1 MTWTRLKEL
10 AETPLRG
17 LTQPTRSDW
26 IFALRTVSAGLIA
39 LLVAYALKL
48 DHPQWAMM
56 TVFIVAQPVA
66 GMVLAKGFYRLLGT
80 LAGGLAAVGITSL
93 FGADPWLLVT
103 VLALWIGVCT
113 LVSSLLRNPEAYGA
127 ALAGYTAMIISLP
140 ALGEPHVVVDLAVA
154 RCAEIVLGIV
164 CAGVTSRL
172 ILPRL
177 AADAIISR
185 LKRSILDLAE
195 YAGGAFSSGDPAS
208 LAALQR
214 KLITDAQSLAEMRT
228 YARLEAPSFA
238 TRAHPVRR
246 TIGQL
251 LWALSAARTLHSHR
265 APKNAALIPM
275 RRDLKAFVN
284 ELAATP
290 GALDDTGPWVV
301 RLDAIAGRAKEMP
314 ALPNDTGP
322 NDTGSNDTGPNDS
335 SEDKVGTITRLTI
348 AGDFAEALKQ
358 VLRGLDALRSPISR
372 KSNERSQPALV
383 VHRDYQ
389 AAWRNAV
396 RAALAT
402 LLVAIFWL
410 TTKWSEAAGTVILV
424 AVVSSLFAARPDP
437 VQSAWGFFTG
447 TLIALPFAF
456 LVGQVALPALPGFG
470 WFTLFVVPIMVP
482 AALGM
487 ANPRHVGVA
496 TAFAINFLA
505 FLSPHQQMI
514 YDPGP
519 FFAGSASILVG
530 ILIAIG
536 VFIVV
541 LPADPWVT
549 VERISQAMREDLAR
563 LCLHERIPRRSA
575 FESLAY
581 DRINQLMPQ
590 VQRTGRKGDP
600 ILGGS
605 IAAVTVGL
613 EVLRLR
619 HAQLNSAVPH
629 ETVESVGNFLRGLAR
644 ELLFRRPGE
653 PQTATIAVARQYAA
667 SIAERSDRFEM
678 LQIAASLRIIAAAM
692 EDYPDFFAKGRG

>member
-10 AETPLRG
+10 VETPLSG

-93 FGADPWLLVT
+93 FGANPWLLVS

-113 LVSSLLRNPEAYGA
+113 LISSLLRNPEAYGA

-140 ALGEPHVVVDLAVA
+140 ALGQPHIVVDLAIA

-172 ILPRL
+172 ILPKL

-195 YAGGAFSSGDPAS
+195 YAGGAFSNGDPAS
-208 LAALQR
+208 LSALQR
-214 KLITDAQSLAEMRT
+214 KLITDAQTLAEMRT

-251 LWALSAARTLHSHR
+251 LWALSAARALHSHR
-265 APKNAALIPM
+265 RPKNAALIPM
-275 RRDLKAFVN
+275 RSELKAFVG

-290 GALDDTGPWVV
+290 GALDDTGPWVA
-301 RLDAIAGRAKEMP
+301 RLDAIASKAREMP
-314 ALPNDTGP
+314 DLPND
-322 NDTGSNDTGPNDS
+322 NGSNDTA
-335 SEDKVGTITRLTI
+335 EDKVGTITRLTI

-358 VLRGLDALRSPISR
+358 VMRGLDALRSPVSR
-372 KSNERSQPALV
+372 KSSERGQPALV

-470 WFTLFVVPIMVP
+470 WFTLFVVPILVP

-590 VQRTGRKGDP
+590 VQQTGRKGDP

-605 IAAVTVGL
+605 ISAVTVGL

-629 ETVESVGNFLRGLAR
+629 ETVESIGNFLRGLAR

-653 PQTATIAVARQYAA
+653 PQTATVAVARQYAA
-667 SIAERSDRFEM
+667 SIAQRSDRLEM
-678 LQIAASLRIIAAAM
+678 LQIAASLRIIAAAT
-692 EDYPDFFAKGRG
+692 EDYPDFFAKGRA

>member
-1 MTWTRLKEL
+1 MTWMRLKEL
-10 AETPLRG
+10 VEIPLNG

-39 LLVAYALKL
+39 LLAAYALKL

-80 LAGGLAAVGITSL
+80 LAGGVAAIGITSL
-93 FGADPWLLVT
+93 FGTNPWLLVT

-140 ALGEPHVVVDLAVA
+140 AFGQPHLVVDLAIA

-172 ILPRL
+172 ILPKL

-185 LKRSILDLAE
+185 LKRSILDLAD
-195 YAGGAFSSGDPAS
+195 YASGAFSGGDPAG

-214 KLITDAQSLAEMRT
+214 KLISDAQTLAEMRT

-251 LWALSAARTLHSHR
+251 LWALSAARALHTHA
-265 APKNAALIPM
+265 APKNAALIPV
-275 RRDLKAFVN
+275 RSELKTLVG

-290 GALDDTGPWVV
+290 GALNNTGPWVA
-301 RLDAIAGRAKEMP
+301 RLDAIASKARETP
-314 ALPNDTGP
+314 PVPTDP
-322 NDTGSNDTGPNDS
+322 

-348 AGDFAEALKQ
+348 AADFAEALKQ
-358 VLRGLDALRSPISR
+358 VMRGLDALRSPVSR
-372 KSNERSQPALV
+372 PSRERQQPALV
-383 VHRDYQ
+383 VHRDYH

-402 LLVAIFWL
+402 LLVAAFWL

-447 TLIALPFAF
+447 TLLALPFAF

-505 FLSPHQQMI
+505 FLSPHQLMT

-530 ILIAIG
+530 ILIAIA
-536 VFIVV
+536 VFIIA
-541 LPADPWVT
+541 LPANPWVT

-563 LCLHERIPRRSA
+563 LCLHDRIPRRSA

-590 VQRTGRKGDP
+590 LQQTGRKGDP

-619 HAQLNSAVPH
+619 GAQLNSAIPR
-629 ETVESVGNFLRGLAR
+629 ETVESIGNFLRGLAR
-644 ELLFRRPGE
+644 ELLFRRHGE
-653 PQTATIAVARQYAA
+653 PQTSTVAVARQYAA
-667 SIAERSDRFEM
+667 SIADRSDRPEM

-692 EDYPDFFAKGRG
+692 EDYPDFFAKGRA

>member
-1 MTWTRLKEL
+1 VTWTRLKEL
-10 AETPLRG
+10 VETPLSG

-80 LAGGLAAVGITSL
+80 LAGGLAAVGITFLS
-93 FGADPWLLVT
+93 GANPWVLVT
-103 VLALWIGVCT
+103 ILALWIGICT

-140 ALGEPHVVVDLAVA
+140 ALGQPHIVVDLAIA

-172 ILPRL
+172 ILPKL

-195 YAGGAFSSGDPAS
+195 YAGGAFSGGDPAS

-214 KLITDAQSLAEMRT
+214 KLITDAQTLAEMRT

-251 LWALSAARTLHSHR
+251 LWALSAARALHSHR
-265 APKNAALIPM
+265 RPKNAALIPM
-275 RRDLKAFVN
+275 RSELKAFVG

-290 GALDDTGPWVV
+290 GALDDTAPWVA
-301 RLDAIAGRAKEMP
+301 RLDAIAGKAREMP
-314 ALPNDTGP
+314 DLPK
-322 NDTGSNDTGPNDS
+322 DTGPNDS
-335 SEDKVGTITRLTI
+335 GPDDSGEDKVGTITRLTI

-358 VLRGLDALRSPISR
+358 VMRGLDALRSPVSR
-372 KSNERSQPALV
+372 KSSERAQPALV

-437 VQSAWGFFTG
+437 VQSALGFFTG

-541 LPADPWVT
+541 LPADPWGT

-590 VQRTGRKGDP
+590 VQQTGRKGDP

-619 HAQLNSAVPH
+619 HAQLNSTVPH
-629 ETVESVGNFLRGLAR
+629 ETVESIGNFLRGLAR

-653 PQTATIAVARQYAA
+653 PQTATVAVARQYAA
-667 SIAERSDRFEM
+667 SIAQRSDRLDM

-692 EDYPDFFAKGRG
+692 EDYPDFFAKGRA

>member
-10 AETPLRG
+10 VETPLRG

-39 LLVAYALKL
+39 LLAAYALKL

-80 LAGGLAAVGITSL
+80 LAGGLAAIGITSL
-93 FGADPWLLVT
+93 FGTNPWLLVT

-140 ALGEPHVVVDLAVA
+140 ALGQPHLVVDLAIA

-172 ILPRL
+172 ILPKL

-185 LKRSILDLAE
+185 LKRSILDLAD
-195 YAGGAFSSGDPAS
+195 YAGGAFSGGDPAN

-214 KLITDAQSLAEMRT
+214 KLISDAQTLAEMRT

-251 LWALSAARTLHSHR
+251 LWALSAARALHTHA
-265 APKNAALIPM
+265 APKNAALIPV
-275 RRDLKAFVN
+275 RGELKTFVG

-290 GALDDTGPWVV
+290 GALDDTAPWLA
-301 RLDAIAGRAKEMP
+301 RLDAIASKARQAP
-314 ALPNDTGP
+314 AAPADPG
-322 NDTGSNDTGPNDS
+322 
-335 SEDKVGTITRLTI
+335 EDRVGTITRLTI
-348 AGDFAEALKQ
+348 AADFAEALKQ
-358 VLRGLDALRSPISR
+358 VMRGLDALRSPVSKPTR
-372 KSNERSQPALV
+372 ERRQPALV
-383 VHRDYQ
+383 VHRDHH

-402 LLVAIFWL
+402 FLVAVFWL

-424 AVVSSLFAARPDP
+424 AVVSSLFASRPDP
-437 VQSAWGFFTG
+437 IQSAWGFFTG
-447 TLIALPFAF
+447 TLLALPFAF

-470 WFTLFVVPIMVP
+470 WFTLFVVPILVP

-487 ANPRHVGVA
+487 ANPRRVGVA

-505 FLSPHQQMI
+505 FLSPHQQMT
-514 YDPGP
+514 YAPGP
-519 FFAGSASILVG
+519 FLAGSASILVG

-541 LPADPWVT
+541 LPANPWVT
-549 VERISQAMREDLAR
+549 VNRISQAMREDLAR
-563 LCLHERIPRRSA
+563 LCLHDRIPRRLA

-581 DRINQLMPQ
+581 DRINQLMPLLQ
-590 VQRTGRKGDP
+590 QTGRKGDP

-605 IAAVTVGL
+605 ISVVTVGL

-619 HAQLNSAVPH
+619 HALLNSSIPR

-644 ELLFRRPGE
+644 ELLFRRHGE
-653 PQTATIAVARQYAA
+653 PPTSTITVARQYAA
-667 SIAERSDRFEM
+667 GIAERGDRPEL

-692 EDYPDFFAKGRG
+692 EDYPDFFAKSRG

>member
-10 AETPLRG
+10 VETPLSG

-80 LAGGLAAVGITSL
+80 LAGGLAAVGITFLS
-93 FGADPWLLVT
+93 GANPWVLVT
-103 VLALWIGVCT
+103 ILALWIGICT

-140 ALGEPHVVVDLAVA
+140 ALGQPHIVVDLAIA

-172 ILPRL
+172 ILPKL

-195 YAGGAFSSGDPAS
+195 YAGGAFSGGDPAS

-214 KLITDAQSLAEMRT
+214 KLITDAQTLAEMRT

-251 LWALSAARTLHSHR
+251 LWALSAARALHSHR
-265 APKNAALIPM
+265 RPKNAALIPM
-275 RRDLKAFVN
+275 RSELKAFVG

-290 GALDDTGPWVV
+290 GALDDTAPWVA
-301 RLDAIAGRAKEMP
+301 RLDAIAGKAREMP
-314 ALPNDTGP
+314 DLPK
-322 NDTGSNDTGPNDS
+322 DTGPNDS
-335 SEDKVGTITRLTI
+335 GPDDSGEDKVGTITRLTI

-358 VLRGLDALRSPISR
+358 VMRGLDALRSPVSR
-372 KSNERSQPALV
+372 KSSERAQPALV

-437 VQSAWGFFTG
+437 VQSALGFFTG

-541 LPADPWVT
+541 LPADPWGT

-590 VQRTGRKGDP
+590 VQQTGRKGDP

-619 HAQLNSAVPH
+619 HAQLNSTVPH
-629 ETVESVGNFLRGLAR
+629 ETVESIGNFLRGLAR

-653 PQTATIAVARQYAA
+653 PQTATVAVARQYAA
-667 SIAERSDRFEM
+667 SIAQRSDRLDM

-692 EDYPDFFAKGRG
+692 EDYPDFFAKGRA

>member
-1 MTWTRLKEL
+1 MTWTRFKEL
-10 AETPLRG
+10 VERPLSG

-26 IFALRTVSAGLIA
+26 IFALRTVSAGLVA
-39 LLVAYALKL
+39 LLAAYALKL

-140 ALGEPHVVVDLAVA
+140 ALGQPHIVVDLAVA

-172 ILPRL
+172 ILPKL

-195 YAGGAFSSGDPAS
+195 YAGGAFSGGDPAS

-214 KLITDAQSLAEMRT
+214 KLIADAQTLAEMRT

-251 LWALSAARTLHSHR
+251 LWALSAARALHSHR
-265 APKNAALIPM
+265 RPKNAALIPV
-275 RRDLKAFVN
+275 RSELKAFVG

-290 GALDDTGPWVV
+290 GALDDTGPWVA
-301 RLDAIAGRAKEMP
+301 RLGAIASKAREMP
-314 ALPNDTGP
+314 ELPNDTGSKD
-322 NDTGSNDTGPNDS
+322 NG
-335 SEDKVGTITRLTI
+335 EDKVGTITRLTI

-358 VLRGLDALRSPISR
+358 VMRGLEALRSPVSS
-372 KSNERSQPALV
+372 KSSERGQPALV

-410 TTKWSEAAGTVILV
+410 TTRWSEAAGTVILV
-424 AVVSSLFAARPDP
+424 AVVSSLFASRPDP

-470 WFTLFVVPIMVP
+470 WFTLFVVPILVP

-629 ETVESVGNFLRGLAR
+629 ETVESIGNFLRALAR
-644 ELLFRRPGE
+644 ELLFRQPGE

-667 SIAERSDRFEM
+667 SIAQRSDRLEI

-692 EDYPDFFAKGRG
+692 EDYPDFFAKGRA

>member
-10 AETPLRG
+10 VETSLSG

-39 LLVAYALKL
+39 LLAAYALKL

-80 LAGGLAAVGITSL
+80 LAGGLAAIGITSL
-93 FGADPWLLVT
+93 SGANPWLLVT
-103 VLALWIGVCT
+103 LLALWIGICT

-140 ALGEPHVVVDLAVA
+140 ALGQPIVVVDLAIA

-172 ILPRL
+172 ILPKL

-195 YAGGAFSSGDPAS
+195 YAGGAFSDGDPAS

-214 KLITDAQSLAEMRT
+214 KLITDAQTLAEMRT

-238 TRAHPVRR
+238 PRAHPVRR

-275 RRDLKAFVN
+275 RRDLKAFVG
-284 ELAATP
+284 ELAAAP
-290 GALDDTGPWVV
+290 GALDDTGPWMA
-301 RLDAIAGRAKEMP
+301 RLDAIATKAREVP
-314 ALPNDTGP
+314 ALPDDAGTN
-322 NDTGSNDTGPNDS
+322 NAA
-335 SEDKVGTITRLTI
+335 EDKVGTITRLTI

-358 VLRGLDALRSPISR
+358 VLDGLDALRSPVSR

-402 LLVAIFWL
+402 LLVAVFWL

-424 AVVSSLFAARPDP
+424 AVVSSLFATRPDP

-456 LVGQVALPALPGFG
+456 LIGQVALPALPGFG
-470 WFTLFVVPIMVP
+470 WFTLFVVPILVP

-505 FLSPHQQMI
+505 FLSPHQQMT

-536 VFIVV
+536 VFILV

-575 FESLAY
+575 FESIAY

-590 VQRTGRKGDP
+590 VQRTGRRGDP

-619 HAQLNSAVPH
+619 HAQLDSAVVPR
-629 ETVESVGNFLRGLAR
+629 ETVESIGNFLRGLAR

-667 SIAERSDRFEM
+667 SIGERSDRLEM
-678 LQIAASLRIIAAAM
+678 LRIAASLRIIAAAM
-692 EDYPDFFAKGRG
+692 EDYPDFFAKGRA

>member
-1 MTWTRLKEL
+1 MTWTRFKEL
-10 AETPLRG
+10 VERPLSG

-26 IFALRTVSAGLIA
+26 IFALRTVSAGLVA
-39 LLVAYALKL
+39 LLAAYALKL

-140 ALGEPHVVVDLAVA
+140 ALGQPHIVVDLAVA

-172 ILPRL
+172 ILPKL

-195 YAGGAFSSGDPAS
+195 YAGGAFSGGDPAS

-214 KLITDAQSLAEMRT
+214 KLIADAQTLAEMRT

-251 LWALSAARTLHSHR
+251 LWALSAARALHSHR
-265 APKNAALIPM
+265 RPKNAALIPV
-275 RRDLKAFVN
+275 RSELKAFVG

-290 GALDDTGPWVV
+290 GALDDTGPWVA
-301 RLDAIAGRAKEMP
+301 RLDAIASKAREMP
-314 ALPNDTGP
+314 ELPNDTGSKD
-322 NDTGSNDTGPNDS
+322 NG
-335 SEDKVGTITRLTI
+335 EDKVGTITRLTI

-358 VLRGLDALRSPISR
+358 VMRGLEALRSPVSS
-372 KSNERSQPALV
+372 KSSERGQPALV

-410 TTKWSEAAGTVILV
+410 TTRWSEAAGTVILV
-424 AVVSSLFAARPDP
+424 AVVSSLFASRPDP

-470 WFTLFVVPIMVP
+470 WFTLFVVPILVP

-629 ETVESVGNFLRGLAR
+629 ETVESIGNFLRALAR
-644 ELLFRRPGE
+644 ELLFRQPGE

-667 SIAERSDRFEM
+667 SIAHRSDRLEI

-692 EDYPDFFAKGRG
+692 EDYPDFFAKGRA

>member
-10 AETPLRG
+10 VETPLSG

-93 FGADPWLLVT
+93 SGSNPWLLVT
-103 VLALWIGVCT
+103 LLALWIGICT

-140 ALGEPHVVVDLAVA
+140 ALGQPHVVVDLAIA

-172 ILPRL
+172 ILPKL

-195 YAGGAFSSGDPAS
+195 YASGAFSGGDPAS

-214 KLITDAQSLAEMRT
+214 KLITDAQTLAEMRT

-238 TRAHPVRR
+238 PRAHPVRR

-275 RRDLKAFVN
+275 RRDLKAFVG

-290 GALDDTGPWVV
+290 GALDDTGPWVA
-301 RLDAIAGRAKEMP
+301 RLDAIASKAREVP
-314 ALPNDTGP
+314 VLPDDAGKNDGA
-322 NDTGSNDTGPNDS
+322 
-335 SEDKVGTITRLTI
+335 EDKVGTITRLTI

-358 VLRGLDALRSPISR
+358 VLDGLDALRSPISR

-402 LLVAIFWL
+402 LLVAVFWL

-470 WFTLFVVPIMVP
+470 WFTLFVVPILVP

-549 VERISQAMREDLAR
+549 VARISQAMREDLAR

-590 VQRTGRKGDP
+590 VQRTGRRGDP

-619 HAQLNSAVPH
+619 HAQLNSAVPR
-629 ETVESVGNFLRGLAR
+629 ETVESIGNFLRGLAR

-667 SIAERSDRFEM
+667 SIGERSDRLEM
-678 LQIAASLRIIAAAM
+678 LRIAASLRIIAAAM
-692 EDYPDFFAKGRG
+692 EDYPDFFAKGRA

>member
-1 MTWTRLKEL
+1 MTWTRLKEVV
-10 AETPLRG
+10 ETPLSG

-93 FGADPWLLVT
+93 FGANPWLLVS

-140 ALGEPHVVVDLAVA
+140 ALGQPHIVVDLAVA
-154 RCAEIVLGIV
+154 RCAEIALGIV

-172 ILPRL
+172 ILPKL

-195 YAGGAFSSGDPAS
+195 YAGGAFSNGDPAS

-214 KLITDAQSLAEMRT
+214 KLITDAQTLAEMRT

-251 LWALSAARTLHSHR
+251 LWALSAARALHSHR
-265 APKNAALIPM
+265 RPKNAALIPM
-275 RRDLKAFVN
+275 RSELKAFVG
-284 ELAATP
+284 ELSATP
-290 GALDDTGPWVV
+290 GALDDTGPWVA
-301 RLDAIAGRAKEMP
+301 RLDAIASKAREMP
-314 ALPNDTGP
+314 DLPND
-322 NDTGSNDTGPNDS
+322 NGSNDTA
-335 SEDKVGTITRLTI
+335 EEKVGTITRLTI

-358 VLRGLDALRSPISR
+358 VMRGLDALRSPVSR
-372 KSNERSQPALV
+372 KSSERGQPALV

-402 LLVAIFWL
+402 LLVAAFWL

-470 WFTLFVVPIMVP
+470 WFTLFVVPILLP

-590 VQRTGRKGDP
+590 VQQTGRKGDP

-605 IAAVTVGL
+605 ISAVTVGL

-629 ETVESVGNFLRGLAR
+629 ETVESIGNFLRGLAG

-653 PQTATIAVARQYAA
+653 PQTATVAVARQYAA
-667 SIAERSDRFEM
+667 SIAQRSDRLEI

-692 EDYPDFFAKGRG
+692 EDYPDFFAKGRA